1 MAKERGEIWVYKKN
15 YNNESELGV
24 IVGSTGESILKIDML
39 NSIAEIN
46 QDLGTYDIVLENW
59 EEIGL
64 EKPSVVRLKFSEITD
79 EDLISKVATLDKKD
93 INRIS
98 QSIIK
103 YFSA

>member
-1 MAKERGEIWVYKKN
+1 
-15 YNNESELGV
+15 
-24 IVGSTGESILKIDML
+24 ML

-64 EKPSVVRLKFSEITD
+64 EKPSVVRLKFSEITN